1 MLADIIFFFNLAILV
16 YFVLLNASYTTLLV
30 FSFLDIV
37 RYKLRSDSFDMD
49 VLLRSPLALPVT
61 VIAPAFNEERSIVEN
76 VRSLLNLTY
85 NDYEVIVVNDGSND
99 GTLDKLKESFQ
110 LERVHY
116 AYRREL
122 PTETIRGIYRS
133 VGTTRLT
140 VIDKE
145 NGGKS
150 DALNAG
156 INAARY
162 PLICSVDADTIINRD
177 ALLKVVVPFMED
189 PQHTVAAGGTV
200 RTANGCTVEDGVVT
214 KVGLGNAILP
224 IFQTVE
230 YLRAFLF
237 GRIGW
242 NLLGGNL
249 IISGAF
255 GVFKKEA
262 VVAVGGYSP
271 HTVGEDMELV
281 IRLHRWH
288 RKNRI
293 KYRIVFVPDPIC
305 FTEVP
310 EKLGDLG
317 RQRDRWQ
324 RGLMESI
331 SLHWRMAFNP
341 RYGRVGLLAFPYYI
355 FFEMLSPL
363 VELFGYILII
373 LSFFAGI
380 IDTPFLVMFFFVA
393 MLYGVFLSVATV
405 LLEEVSFAI
414 YRSNASLLW
423 LCVFGVLENF
433 GYRQLTFFWRLSG
446 MIKFFFGAKG
456 WGRHEHRKGFGKPA
470 ESSA

>member
-1 MLADIIFFFNLAILV
+1 VLAEIIFFLNLAILA

-30 FSFLDIV
+30 FSFLDIL
-37 RYKLRSDSFDMD
+37 RYKRRSDSFDTEMI
-49 VLLRSPLALPVT
+49 LRSPLALPVSI
-61 VIAPAFNEERSIVEN
+61 VAPAFNEERTIVSN

-85 NDYEVIVVNDGSND
+85 NEYEVIVINDGSTD
-99 GTLDKLKESFQ
+99 GTLEVLKKAFR
-110 LERVHY
+110 LEPVHY
-116 AYRREL
+116 AMRREL
-122 PTETIRGIYRS
+122 LTQPVRAVYRAPGID
-133 VGTTRLT
+133 RLT

-156 INAARY
+156 INASRY
-162 PLICSVDADTIINRD
+162 PLFCSIDADTLVNRD
-177 ALLKVVVPFMED
+177 ALLKVVVPFLED
-189 PQHTVAAGGTV
+189 PRHTIAAGGTV

-214 KVGLGNAILP
+214 RVGLGNAILP

-255 GVFKKEA
+255 GVFRKDA

-271 HTVGEDMELV
+271 STVGEDLELV

-288 RKNRI
+288 RANRV

-310 EKLGDLG
+310 ESLGDLG

-331 SLHWRMAFNP
+331 SMHWRMAFNP

-355 FFEMLSPL
+355 FFEMLSPI
-363 VELFGYILII
+363 VEVFGYILVT
-373 LSFFAGI
+373 LAFFAGI
-380 IDTPFLVMFFFVA
+380 VDTPFLVMFFFVA

-414 YRSNASLLW
+414 YRSNTSLLW
-423 LCVFGVLENF
+423 LCVFGVLENL
-433 GYRQLTFFWRLSG
+433 GYRQLTVLWRLKG
-446 MIKFFFGAKG
+446 IVKFFFGAKG
-456 WGRHEHRKGFGKPA
+456 WGRHEQRRGFEPTPETAG
-470 ESSA
+470 